1 MNIRQITP
9 PYQWGVK
16 ALVAFIL
23 TFVLASCSKDESINT
38 GERVIRIEANSTRTY
53 YAISKTEGIT
63 YTSTT
68 STGIACLINQDTKH
82 PKWILSYE
90 EIAKRLDISLSHAST
105 MQIAFTKVLKDGLWR
120 FAVQFDGQKEG
131 SEYSIDVNPETG
143 SIEWVQSIEEMP
155 DGEITLK
162 FEH

>member
-16 ALVAFIL
+16 VLAAFIL
-23 TFVLASCSKDESINT
+23 TFFLASCSKDETIDT

-53 YAISKTEGIT
+53 YAISETEGIT
-63 YTSTT
+63 YT
-68 STGIACLINQDTKH
+68 STGIACLINQDTNH

-131 SEYSIDVNPETG
+131 SEYSIDVNPDTG

-155 DGEITLK
+155 DGEVMLH
-162 FEH
+162 FNH

>member
-1 MNIRQITP
+1 
-9 PYQWGVK
+9 
-16 ALVAFIL
+16 
-23 TFVLASCSKDESINT
+23 
-38 GERVIRIEANSTRTY
+38 
-53 YAISKTEGIT
+53 
-63 YTSTT
+63 
-68 STGIACLINQDTKH
+68 
-82 PKWILSYE
+82 
-90 EIAKRLDISLSHAST
+90 
-105 MQIAFTKVLKDGLWR
+105 MQIAFAKVLKDGFWR

>member
-1 MNIRQITP
+1 MNVRQITP

-16 ALVAFIL
+16 VLAAFIL
-23 TFVLASCSKDESINT
+23 TFFLASCSKDETIDT

-53 YAISKTEGIT
+53 YAISETEGIT
-63 YTSTT
+63 YT
-68 STGIACLINQDTKH
+68 STGIACLINQDTNH

-131 SEYSIDVNPETG
+131 SEYSIDVNPDTG

-155 DGEITLK
+155 DGEVTLH
-162 FEH
+162 FNH

>member
-1 MNIRQITP
+1 MSIKRFTP
-9 PYQWGVK
+9 PYRFGVQ
-16 ALVAFIL
+16 ALVAFTL
-23 TFVLASCSKDESINT
+23 LLVLASCCKDETFNT
-38 GERVIRIEANSTRTY
+38 GERAICIEANSTRTY

-63 YTSTT
+63 YTST
-68 STGIACLINQDTKH
+68 GIACLINQDTNH

-131 SEYSIDVNPETG
+131 SEYSIDVNPEIG
-143 SIEWVQSIEEMP
+143 NIEWVMSIEDMP
-155 DGEITLK
+155 DGEVTLH
-162 FEH
+162 FNH

>member
-23 TFVLASCSKDESINT
+23 TFVLASCSKDESIDT

-53 YAISKTEGIT
+53 YAITDTQGIT
-63 YTSTT
+63 YT
-68 STGIACLINQDTKH
+68 STGIACLINQDTNH

-90 EIAKRLDISLSHAST
+90 DIAKHLNISLSNVST
-105 MQIAFTKVLKDGLWR
+105 MQIAFTKVQNNGLWR
-120 FAVQFDGQKEG
+120 FAV
-131 SEYSIDVNPETG
+131 
-143 SIEWVQSIEEMP
+143 
-155 DGEITLK
+155 
-162 FEH
+162 

>member
-1 MNIRQITP
+1 M
-9 PYQWGVK
+9 
-16 ALVAFIL
+16 L
-23 TFVLASCSKDESINT
+23 VLASCSKDETFNT

-63 YTSTT
+63 YTST
-68 STGIACLINQDTKH
+68 GIACLINQDTKH

-90 EIAKRLDISLSHAST
+90 EIAKHLNISLSIVST
-105 MQIAFTKVLKDGLWR
+105 MQIAFTKVQNNGLWR

-143 SIEWVQSIEEMP
+143 CIEWVQSIEEMP
-155 DGEITLK
+155 DGEVTLH
-162 FEH
+162 FNH

>member
-9 PYQWGVK
+9 PPYQWGIK

-23 TFVLASCSKDESINT
+23 TFVLASCSKDESIDT

-63 YTSTT
+63 YTST
-68 STGIACLINQDTKH
+68 GIACLVNQDTKH

-105 MQIAFTKVLKDGLWR
+105 MQIVFTKVLKDGLWR
-120 FAVQFDGQKEG
+120 FVVQFDGQKEG

-155 DGEITLK
+155 DGEVTLH
-162 FEH
+162 FNH

>member
-1 MNIRQITP
+1 MLHTDSGEQ
-9 PYQWGVK
+9 
-16 ALVAFIL
+16 ALVASAL
-23 TFVLASCSKDESINT
+23 LLVLASCSKDESIDT

-63 YTSTT
+63 YTST
-68 STGIACLINQDTKH
+68 GIACLINQDTNH

-131 SEYSIDVNPETG
+131 NEYSIDVNPDTG
-143 SIEWVQSIEEMP
+143 SIEWVQSIEDMP
-155 DGEITLK
+155 DGEVTLK
-162 FEH
+162 FD

>member
-1 MNIRQITP
+1 
-9 PYQWGVK
+9 
-16 ALVAFIL
+16 
-23 TFVLASCSKDESINT
+23 
-38 GERVIRIEANSTRTY
+38 
-53 YAISKTEGIT
+53 
-63 YTSTT
+63 
-68 STGIACLINQDTKH
+68 
-82 PKWILSYE
+82 
-90 EIAKRLDISLSHAST
+90 
-105 MQIAFTKVLKDGLWR
+105 MQIAFAKVLKDGLWR

>member
-1 MNIRQITP
+1 
-9 PYQWGVK
+9 
-16 ALVAFIL
+16 
-23 TFVLASCSKDESINT
+23 
-38 GERVIRIEANSTRTY
+38 
-53 YAISKTEGIT
+53 
-63 YTSTT
+63 
-68 STGIACLINQDTKH
+68 
-82 PKWILSYE
+82 
-90 EIAKRLDISLSHAST
+90 

-120 FAVQFDGQKEG
+120 FAVQFDGQKKG

>member
-23 TFVLASCSKDESINT
+23 TFVLASCSKDESIDT

-53 YAISKTEGIT
+53 YAITDTQGIT
-63 YTSTT
+63 YT
-68 STGIACLINQDTKH
+68 STGIACLINQDTNH

-90 EIAKRLDISLSHAST
+90 DIAKHLNISLSNVST
-105 MQIAFTKVLKDGLWR
+105 MQIAFTKVQKDGFWR

-143 SIEWVQSIEEMP
+143 CIEWVQSIEEMP
-155 DGEITLK
+155 DGEVTLH
-162 FEH
+162 FNH

>member
-23 TFVLASCSKDESINT
+23 TFVLASCSKDESIDT

-53 YAISKTEGIT
+53 YAITDTQGIT
-63 YTSTT
+63 YT
-68 STGIACLINQDTKH
+68 STGIACLINQDTNH

-90 EIAKRLDISLSHAST
+90 DIAKHLNISLSHAST

-131 SEYSIDVNPETG
+131 SEYSIDVNPDTG

-155 DGEITLK
+155 GGEVTLH
-162 FEH
+162 FNH

>member
-1 MNIRQITP
+1 MNFRQITP

-23 TFVLASCSKDESINT
+23 TFVLASCSKDESIDT

-63 YTSTT
+63 YTST
-68 STGIACLINQDTKH
+68 GIACLINQDTNH

-90 EIAKRLDISLSHAST
+90 EIAKHLDIPFTQVST
-105 MQIAFTKVLKDGLWR
+105 MNISRTKVLNDGLWR
-120 FAVQFDGQKEG
+120 FAVQFGEQVEG
-131 SEYSIDVNPETG
+131 IEYLIDVNPDTG

-155 DGEITLK
+155 DGEVTLH
-162 FEH
+162 FNH